1 MGAIGY
7 TRIVKVHFLRTSH
20 VSYVNMRCPTV
31 HCFITTEMA
40 YLPRKIIMI
49 YCSPFSHS
57 YRLINAHL
65 KNVMF
70 PSVTLYKSLPYV
82 HITCIYVQVRSLYS
96 SCRAIAY
103 GDENN
108 NKTTKPKQFRKMLH
122 ILGAVSY
129 FVACLL
135 HRSKNCYT
143 RLLITQVY
151 TLWKYGDKS
160 ILPHFLKLR
169 KVFKND
175 KYKALL

>member
-1 MGAIGY
+1 
-7 TRIVKVHFLRTSH
+7 
-20 VSYVNMRCPTV
+20 MRWPTV

-49 YCSPFSHS
+49 SHS

-82 HITCIYVQVRSLYS
+82 YVWVHSLYS
-96 SCRAIAY
+96 PCRAIAY
-103 GDENN
+103 GDEKT
-108 NKTTKPKQFRKMLH
+108 NKTTKPTWFRTMLH
-122 ILGAVSY
+122 ILGAISY
-129 FVACLL
+129 FVACLP
-135 HRSKNCYT
+135 HRSKNFYT

-151 TLWKYGDKS
+151 TLWKYGDGRFV
-160 ILPHFLKLR
+160 PHFIKLR

-175 KYKALL
+175 KFKALL